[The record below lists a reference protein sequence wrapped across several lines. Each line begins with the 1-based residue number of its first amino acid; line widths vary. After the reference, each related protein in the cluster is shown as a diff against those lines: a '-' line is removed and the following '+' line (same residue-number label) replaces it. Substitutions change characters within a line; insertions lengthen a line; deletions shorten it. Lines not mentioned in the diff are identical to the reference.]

1 MSGASFTFNLPRI
14 PISLTGSVSE
24 DAFSALLRGIADE
37 NQRTNGRIGELEGK
51 TAELERRA
59 DNIAVKYVLRCQYE
73 FQISSLNTQVDSLA
87 EMNSA
92 LTKRLDEAERMI
104 AVLGLALTPS

>member
-1 MSGASFTFNLPRI
+1 MSGASFTFSVPSI
-14 PISLTGSVSE
+14 PISLTGSVDK
-24 DAFSALLRGIADE
+24 DAFSSLMHAIADE
-37 NQRTNGRIGELEGK
+37 NQRTNERFEQLKGK
-51 TAELERRA
+51 TLELERRA

-73 FQISSLNTQVDSLA
+73 LEILSLKAQVDSLA
-87 EMNSA
+87 EMNEA